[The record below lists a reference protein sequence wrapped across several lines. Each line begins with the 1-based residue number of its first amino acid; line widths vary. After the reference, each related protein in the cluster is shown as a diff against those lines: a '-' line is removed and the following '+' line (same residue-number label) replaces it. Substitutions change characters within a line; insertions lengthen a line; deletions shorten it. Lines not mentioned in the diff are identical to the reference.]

1 MSVIKSYI
9 IVKSLKIRLQKR
21 TRSKIGKIVPLITVA
36 IHNSDR
42 IMAVFW
48 PYENVNIMS
57 GDSIFNYEAHNMS

>member
-9 IVKSLKIRLQKR
+9 IVKSLKI
-21 TRSKIGKIVPLITVA
+21 IVTLITVA

-48 PYENVNIMS
+48 PHENVTIMS